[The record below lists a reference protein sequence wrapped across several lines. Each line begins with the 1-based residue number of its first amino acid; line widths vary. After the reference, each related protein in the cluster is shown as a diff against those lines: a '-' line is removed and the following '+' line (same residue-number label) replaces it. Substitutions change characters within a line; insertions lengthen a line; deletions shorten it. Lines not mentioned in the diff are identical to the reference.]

1 MAIKSFKDKI
11 SEEIATGKK
20 SKRTLKSLPGELH
33 FAAYK
38 KLVFLD
44 SIKTLESL
52 KAWPGLKFEY
62 LKGSRKGQ
70 MSIRINDQYRICFR
84 FKDGQVYDVEIV
96 DYH

>member
-1 MAIKSFKDKI
+1 MAIKTFRNKET
-11 SEEIATGKK
+11 EEIANGNKT
-20 SKRTLKSLPGELH
+20 KRTLKILPGELH
-33 FAAYK
+33 YAAYK

-44 SIKTLESL
+44 NIKTIESL

-70 MSIRINDQYRICFR
+70 MSIRINDQYRVCFR
-84 FKDGQVYDVEIV
+84 FIDGQSYDVEIL